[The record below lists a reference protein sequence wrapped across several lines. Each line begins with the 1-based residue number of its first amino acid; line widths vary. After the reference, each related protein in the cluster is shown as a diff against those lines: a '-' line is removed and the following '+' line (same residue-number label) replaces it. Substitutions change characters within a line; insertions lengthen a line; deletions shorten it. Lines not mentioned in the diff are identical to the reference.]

1 MTPEISITGGAD
13 YISAKNT
20 FLEYSLLDP
29 GHKIKNTNN
38 NNDKAYHK
46 N

>member
-1 MTPEISITGGAD
+1 MTPEISITSGTD

-20 FLEYSLLDP
+20 FLEYSLITP

-38 NNDKAYHK
+38 NNETY
-46 N
+46 NTN